1 MTLLRRFVGV
11 LALLLALAGCSGSAD
26 DDRPPADRSV
36 QVNRTSASSLPT
48 AAETFPAPSRSRL
61 GGDLVRE
68 LQRIL
73 DDAVA
78 GGDSPD
84 LAAAAVISTKGRWVG
99 IAGRDLEGG
108 ALTAQTTFAIAS
120 ITKTFTAA
128 EVLLLAERG
137 QVDLDAPLSRYVD
150 MPVTDLGATVRDA
163 LGMRSGIPDYLRTQ
177 VIDELA
183 LRRDRRVTVDDL
195 LSRVRGAPS
204 RPNVIFTY
212 SNTNYLLLGQ
222 LIEEVTGMTY
232 AAAIRRDLTSPL
244 GLGGR
249 IVAQDEQRP
258 VPPLAPAA
266 VRGRTRYLPNRALA
280 SGTWA
285 AGGMASDAESVADWG
300 YQLYGGRVLNPD
312 SLQAMLP
319 TSTGDYG
326 LGTSSTRLTEHGLM
340 VVGHQG
346 DLPGASSVLAVQRD
360 SEVSIAVL
368 ANRRGVRVDL
378 LMDTIATALL
388 TR

>member
-1 MTLLRRFVGV
+1 MTRVRRFVGV
-11 LALLLALAGCSGSAD
+11 LALLLALSGCSGSAD
-26 DDRPPADRSV
+26 NDRPRADQSA
-36 QVNRTSASSLPT
+36 QASQTSASSFPT
-48 AAETFPAPSRSRL
+48 AAEAFPAPGRSRL

-84 LAAAAVISTKGRWVG
+84 LVAAAVISTRARWVG
-99 IAGRDLEGG
+99 IAGRDLDGRE
-108 ALTAQTTFAIAS
+108 LTTQATFAIAS

-128 EVLLLAERG
+128 EVMLLAERG

-150 MPVTDLGATVRDA
+150 LPVADLDATVRDA

-183 LRRDRRVTVDDL
+183 TRRDRRVTVTDM
-195 LSRVRGAPS
+195 LSRARGEPS

-222 LIEEVTGMTY
+222 LIEKVTGLTY
-232 AAAIRRDLTSPL
+232 AAAISRDLTSPL
-244 GLGGR
+244 GLGRR
-249 IVAQDEQRP
+249 IVAQDEQKP
-258 VPPLAPAA
+258 VSPLARAA
-266 VRGRTRYLPNRALA
+266 VHGRTRYLPNRALA

-285 AGGMASDAESVADWG
+285 AGGMASDAESLAEWG
-300 YQLYGGRVLNPD
+300 YQLYGGRVLKPD

-326 LGTSSTRLTEHGLM
+326 LGTSSARLTEHGLM
-340 VVGHQG
+340 VVGHLG

-360 SEVSIAVL
+360 SEISIAVL

-378 LMDTIATALL
+378 LMDAIATELL

>member
-1 MTLLRRFVGV
+1 MAIDTGGGARMTLLRRFVGV

-183 LRRDRRVTVDDL
+183 LRRDRRVTVDDM

-285 AGGMASDAESVADWG
+285 AVRDGLRRGKCRRLGLSAVRRASAEPG
-300 YQLYGGRVLNPD
+300 
-312 SLQAMLP
+312 LP
-319 TSTGDYG
+319 TSHAADVHRR
-326 LGTSSTRLTEHGLM
+326 LRTRDIVNEVDRARSDG
-340 VVGHQG
+340 GR
-346 DLPGASSVLAVQRD
+346 ASGRPSGREQRP
-360 SEVSIAVL
+360 
-368 ANRRGVRVDL
+368 RRP
-378 LMDTIATALL
+378 A
-388 TR
+388 

>member
-1 MTLLRRFVGV
+1 
-11 LALLLALAGCSGSAD
+11 
-26 DDRPPADRSV
+26 
-36 QVNRTSASSLPT
+36 
-48 AAETFPAPSRSRL
+48 
-61 GGDLVRE
+61 
-68 LQRIL
+68 
-73 DDAVA
+73 
-78 GGDSPD
+78 
-84 LAAAAVISTKGRWVG
+84 
-99 IAGRDLEGG
+99 
-108 ALTAQTTFAIAS
+108 
-120 ITKTFTAA
+120 
-128 EVLLLAERG
+128 
-137 QVDLDAPLSRYVD
+137 
-150 MPVTDLGATVRDA
+150 
-163 LGMRSGIPDYLRTQ
+163 MRSGIPDYLRTQ

-183 LRRDRRVTVDDL
+183 LRRDRRVTVDDM